1 MQYLA
6 VSTWTMYSSHSASNS
21 IHRYFWCLVKLAL
34 VVMPMYYWN
43 KAKAATLQLSHL
55 PQFCIVYRWMIE
67 ALVTL
72 YNRSPKL
79 PKISPTAQKTNK
91 YTCRGSERHISCGYW
106 SHYTQRLF
114 SATNPKSW
122 GPPAAC
128 TMQIFSFSSC
138 SGHEWC
144 NYTNLCSDWPFV
156 WCNMLSP
163 GNCATRS
170 QHKWYFHTGS

>member
-91 YTCRGSERHISCGYW
+91 YTCRGTFHVVIDHTTPRDFSLQQTPSLGGHLRHAQCRFLASVAAVGT
-106 SHYTQRLF
+106 SG
-114 SATNPKSW
+114 ATIPIFVQTDLLS
-122 GPPAAC
+122 GATSDHLEIVPP
-128 TMQIFSFSSC
+128 
-138 SGHEWC
+138 
-144 NYTNLCSDWPFV
+144 
-156 WCNMLSP
+156 
-163 GNCATRS
+163 
-170 QHKWYFHTGS
+170 